1 MAHAGEEF
9 AFQFCGVLHLAVAQF
24 KLFVRGRER
33 GNEFPLLLF
42 IELSLG
48 NVRCHNDL
56 GRPTEEIQSVG
67 SDLHI
72 DEASVFSPVPPEAN
86 LLTSIRETADH
97 FQHSGNVLGR
107 PDVFDGHGE
116 EFIAGISVLTYR
128 GGVYREKSQGFAVI
142 DPGGMWIIIEQLP
155 VPLFALMQQPFRM
168 LALGNVAGDLGK
180 AAQFAGGVSQSSD
193 DDVGPKSRPVF
204 SYPPTFFFVAA
215 CGEGG
220 LEFVF
225 WLAFFHLFWRVKT
238 GEVPAYDFIGLVA
251 FDAFC
256 PLVPTG
262 YASSGIEHENGVVP
276 YVVYEQTKAL
286 LTFAQRIVY
295 ASAFRDVPCNR
306 IDNLLLGHR
315 NGIPRKPFV

>member
-1 MAHAGEEF
+1 MAHAGKEF
-9 AFQFCGVLHLAVAQF
+9 AFQFCGAFHLAVAQF

-33 GNEFPLLLF
+33 GSEFPLLLF
-42 IELSLG
+42 IALSLG
-48 NVRCHNDL
+48 NVRRHNDL
-56 GRPTEEIQSVG
+56 GRPTQEIESVG

-86 LLTSIRETADH
+86 LLTSIFGAEDP
-97 FQHSGNVLGR
+97 FQHSGNVFGR

-116 EFIAGISVLTYR
+116 EFVAGITVLTYR
-128 GGVYREKSQGFAVI
+128 SGVNREKSQGFAVI
-142 DPGGMWIIIEQLP
+142 DPGGMWIMIEQLP

-180 AAQFAGGVSQSSD
+180 AAQFAGGISQSRD

-204 SYPPTFFFVAA
+204 SYPPTLFFVAA
-215 CGEGG
+215 CGDGG
-220 LEFVF
+220 LEFVL
-225 WLAFFHLFWRVKT
+225 WLAFLHLLWRVKT

-251 FDAFC
+251 FDALC
-256 PLVPTG
+256 PVVPTG
-262 YASSGIEHENGVVP
+262 YASSGIQCENGVVP

-286 LTFAQRIVY
+286 FTFAQRIVY
-295 ASAFRDVPCNR
+295 ASAFRDVPGNS
-306 IDNLLLGHR
+306 IDNLLLGLR